1 MIEMRKHRSGGHFI
15 FDTCRGAIRFGFGTK
30 LVEVMREQQ
39 LFLASLIKCDA
50 KTEREHA
57 AKNPKNSIHAK
68 ILCVKE
74 QFFKLE
80 ALPC

>member
-1 MIEMRKHRSGGHFI
+1 MFEMRKHRSGSHFI

-39 LFLASLIKCDA
+39 LFLASLIECDA
-50 KTEREHA
+50 KTKRENA